1 MQLLLIVGTCHKN
14 AKGHYGI
21 KGCGTFKNRQH
32 ACLIAVAY
40 NLLRMRS
47 LLTCNA

>member
-1 MQLLLIVGTCHKN
+1 MQLLPIVDTYHKN